1 MSLRQANVKTHRAGT
16 LHCGASTLIRLRAHR
31 GNMSTAPRIFAATAS
46 AALVAAT
53 GAGAAVLA
61 LDMAQQSN
69 QVAQDAAATTEL
81 KTPQDDRTT
90 VYRAPQNDDDVAAHH
105 IPAAVDTSR
114 PEHGIQIET
123 IDQDS
128 RQHIE
133 VFMITSEI
141 RTWKTRLILSAR
153 ATPNVR
159 TQNALDRLLHTEVQQ
174 LDQLAS
180 RFRADSELTRINQ
193 RAGEW
198 VEVSW
203 AFVTVLSA
211 SLRAAQQTGGLVDPT
226 MGRAIKAAGYDQ
238 WAGQPTET
246 AAASHRGRWRGVG
259 IRPGRWQAQVLTP
272 AGTALDLGSIA
283 KAWLADRLATTV
295 HRSGLDV
302 CANMGGDIRVISSE
316 PWTVWA
322 DAGVP
327 GLEDRPVELLDGA
340 LATSG
345 IGKRAWKD
353 GHHIIDPRTG
363 LAAQTPWTS
372 VSAVAATAVEAN
384 AASTASV
391 ILGDDGPQWLHE
403 RGLDGFFAAPGN
415 AQTVGRWHSEVAA

>member
-1 MSLRQANVKTHRAGT
+1 
-16 LHCGASTLIRLRAHR
+16 
-31 GNMSTAPRIFAATAS
+31 
-46 AALVAAT
+46 
-53 GAGAAVLA
+53 
-61 LDMAQQSN
+61 
-69 QVAQDAAATTEL
+69 
-81 KTPQDDRTT
+81 
-90 VYRAPQNDDDVAAHH
+90 
-105 IPAAVDTSR
+105 
-114 PEHGIQIET
+114 
-123 IDQDS
+123 
-128 RQHIE
+128 
-133 VFMITSEI
+133 MITAEI
-141 RTWKTRLILSAR
+141 HTWKTRLILTA
-153 ATPNVR
+153 AVTPNGR
-159 TQNALDRLLHTEVQQ
+159 TQGALDRLLSTEVQR

-180 RFRADSELTRINQ
+180 RFRADSELTRVNQ
-193 RAGEW
+193 QAGEW

-203 AFVTVLSA
+203 AFVTVLAA

-246 AAASHRGRWRGVG
+246 PAIAHRGHWRGVG
-259 IRPGRWQAQVLTP
+259 IRPGRSQAQVLTP

-302 CANMGGDIRVISSE
+302 CANMGGDIRVISRE

-327 GLEDRPVELLDGA
+327 GLEDRPVELVDGA

-345 IGKRAWKD
+345 IGKRTWNG

-363 LAAQTPWTS
+363 HAAQTPWTS

-384 AASTASV
+384 AASTAGV
-391 ILGDDGPQWLHE
+391 ILGDDGPQWLQE
-403 RGLDGFFAAPGN
+403 RGLDGFFAAPDRG
-415 AQTVGRWHSEVAA
+415 QTVGRWHSEVAA